1 MNELEVET
9 PIADLGLSY
18 YLFMGFAGLV
28 VLCLALLERLDI
40 CAVLPAGNGAL
51 GLATFLVPARFGIL
65 QKPLYFAP
73 IFVLLTLTVFLGLS
87 YSYSRSSVQLLDLMA
102 APALL
107 AYLAAQYRLFA
118 LRGAAV
124 PVDPRPRLD
133 RPDGDLP
140 ESRPPEQVSPREPIR
155 LIIVVAV
162 CMILGQVAWQ
172 WVMSDWLVLS
182 SDLEP
187 HLGIMRETTW
197 RMISLIW
204 LLGSALVIL
213 VGLFRLLR
221 IYRMSRDE
229 SAMVA
234 VDTLWAETRGEQ
246 RRIARWTAWRRR
258 KLERQ
263 LENQS

>member
-1 MNELEVET
+1 MNEPEAES
-9 PIADLGLSY
+9 PIADLGMSY
-18 YLFMGFAGLV
+18 YLFLGFSGLV

-40 CAVLPAGNGAL
+40 FALIPVGIGAL
-51 GLATFLVPARFGIL
+51 GLATFLIPARFGIL
-65 QKPLYFAP
+65 RKPFYFAP
-73 IFVLLTLTVFLGLS
+73 VFLLLSLTIFLGLS
-87 YSYSRSSVQLLDLMA
+87 YSYSRASVQLLDLLA
-102 APALL
+102 VPALL
-107 AYLAAQYRLFA
+107 AYLGAQYRLFT

-124 PVDPRPRLD
+124 PVDSRPRLD

-140 ESRPPEQVSPREPIR
+140 ESRPLDQVSPREPIR

-162 CMILGQVAWQ
+162 CVILGQVAWQ
-172 WVMSDWLVLS
+172 WVMSDWLVLG

-187 HLGIMRETTW
+187 HLGITRETTW

-204 LLGSALVIL
+204 LLGSGLIVL
-213 VGLFRLLR
+213 VGLFGLLR
-221 IYRMSRDE
+221 IYRLSRDE
-229 SAMVA
+229 SALVA

-263 LENQS
+263 LEKLS